1 MSRLSG
7 LRDGYDVLVVGG
19 GGAGLMAAVEATET
33 GASVLLVERQPE
45 IGGSTAMAVGALSA
59 AGTALQKAAGI
70 EDSVDAHFQDYLKF
84 IEPGRDAG
92 EYDLELTRML
102 VELAPSVVE
111 RMVELGV
118 ELRGPQP
125 EPPHTKYRM
134 HNAVPDAT
142 AYTDALQRAA
152 AEAGVETRTGVVASS
167 LALDASG
174 AVCGAELAEV
184 TGGERRAIDVRGGVV
199 LATGYFSAN
208 MELSRAHG
216 RPPEHDGVEP
226 LFDGATGDGVTLAV
240 ALGAA
245 TAGMSAA
252 APPHFR
258 TVSRPYIHPPAAI
271 FEAGAVLLNR
281 DGNRYANELE
291 GAELATS
298 RQPGRVA
305 FVVFDSN
312 LAASVAT
319 ADSDALPSRDGWRRD
334 GKMALSTFPEIGYA
348 YVDDYRKR
356 TAYFAEAADA
366 AGLADF
372 IQSPVSAVQCA
383 LDHLNDAAAGRTAD
397 PFGRDLSGTGPFTP
411 PFYVLGPIKAVLGS
425 SGGLKVDR
433 EMRVLDTE
441 GRPVPAPVRRRHDRV
456 LQRPHRGPR
465 PRAGLDLRYRA
476 HRGRKRR
483 GLRGGVNGRV
493 RPAHAWRNSY
503 TMPAV
508 QPAKRQI
515 ESPRRRRHAPRTHR
529 LRVFWDQHS
538 GLGHL

>member
-1 MSRLSG
+1 MATLSG

-19 GGAGLMAAVEATET
+19 GGAGLMAAVEAAEM
-33 GASVLLVERQPE
+33 GASVLLVERRSE

-70 EDSVDAHFQDYLKF
+70 EDSVDDHFRDYLKF
-84 IEPGRDAG
+84 MEPGRDAN

-167 LALDASG
+167 LAVDVGG
-174 AVCGAELAEV
+174 AVCGAELADV
-184 TGGERRAIDVRGGVV
+184 AGGGRRAIQVRGGVV

-240 ALGAA
+240 ALGAS

-258 TVSRPYIHPPAAI
+258 TVSRPYIHPPATV
-271 FEAGAVLLNR
+271 FQAGAILLNR
-281 DGNRYANELE
+281 AGNRYANELE

-298 RQPGRVA
+298 RQPGREA

-312 LAASVAT
+312 LAARVST
-319 ADSDALPSRDGWRRD
+319 PDADAPPSRDGWFRT

-348 YVDDYRKR
+348 YVEDYRKR
-356 TAYFAEAADA
+356 TKYFTEAADA
-366 AGLADF
+366 AGLAEF
-372 IQSPVSAVQCA
+372 IQAPASTVQRT
-383 LDHLNDAAAGRTAD
+383 LDTLNEAATERAPDA
-397 PFGRDLSGTGPFTP
+397 FGRDFFGISPFTP
-411 PFYVLGPIKAVLGS
+411 PFYALGPIKAVLGS
-425 SGGLKVDR
+425 SGGLRVDR
-433 EMRVLDTE
+433 EMRVQDTE
-441 GRPVPAPVRRRHDRV
+441 GRP
-456 LQRPHRGPR
+456 
-465 PRAGLDLRYRA
+465 
-476 HRGRKRR
+476 
-483 GLRGGVNGRV
+483 
-493 RPAHAWRNSY
+493 
-503 TMPAV
+503 
-508 QPAKRQI
+508 I
-515 ESPRRRRHAPRTHR
+515 HR
-529 LRVFWDQHS
+529 LFAAGMTGSSNV
-538 GLGHL
+538 LIAGHGHALAWTFATGRIAGANAAVGAGV

>member
-7 LRDGYDVLVVGG
+7 LRDAYDVLVVGG
-19 GGAGLMAAVEATET
+19 GGAGLMAAVEAAET

-70 EDSVDAHFQDYLKF
+70 EDSVDAHFRDYLKF

-152 AEAGVETRTGVVASS
+152 SEAGVETRTGAVAAS
-167 LALDASG
+167 LAVDANG
-174 AVCGAELAEV
+174 AVCGAELADV
-184 TGGERRAIDVRGGVV
+184 TGSERRTIEVRGGVV

-208 MELSRAHG
+208 AELSRAHG
-216 RPPEHDGVEP
+216 RPPEHDSVEP

-245 TAGMSAA
+245 TSGMSAA

-258 TVSRPYIHPPAAI
+258 TVSRPYIHPPAPI
-271 FEAGAVLLNR
+271 FEAGAVLFNR
-281 DGNRYANELE
+281 AGNRYVNELE

-298 RQPGRVA
+298 SQPGKVA
-305 FVVFDSN
+305 FVVFDSR
-312 LAASVAT
+312 LASLVAKVE
-319 ADSDALPSRDGWRRD
+319 ADAPPSRDGWFRE
-334 GKMALSTFPEIGYA
+334 GTMALSTFPEIGYA
-348 YVDDYRKR
+348 YVEDYRQR
-356 TAYFAEAADA
+356 TGYFTEAEDAARLAEFIQAPASTVQRTLDDLNEAATGRAPDA
-366 AGLADF
+366 
-372 IQSPVSAVQCA
+372 
-383 LDHLNDAAAGRTAD
+383 
-397 PFGRDLSGTGPFTP
+397 FGRDFTGIGPFTP
-411 PFYVLGPIKAVLGS
+411 PFYALGPIKAVLGS

-433 EMRVLDTE
+433 KMRVLDAE
-441 GRPVPAPVRRRHDRV
+441 GRP
-456 LQRPHRGPR
+456 
-465 PRAGLDLRYRA
+465 
-476 HRGRKRR
+476 
-483 GLRGGVNGRV
+483 
-493 RPAHAWRNSY
+493 
-503 TMPAV
+503 
-508 QPAKRQI
+508 I
-515 ESPRRRRHAPRTHR
+515 HR
-529 LRVFWDQHS
+529 LSAAGMTGSSNV
-538 GLGHL
+538 LIAGHGHALAWTFATGRIAGANAAACAGV

>member
-19 GGAGLMAAVEATET
+19 GGGGLMAAVEAAET

-59 AGTALQKAAGI
+59 AGTALQRAAGI
-70 EDSVDAHFQDYLKF
+70 ADSVDAHFQDYLKF
-84 IEPGRDAG
+84 IEPGRSAD
-92 EYDLELTRML
+92 EYDMELTRML

-111 RMVELGV
+111 RMLELGV

-142 AYTDALQRAA
+142 AYTDALRRAA
-152 AEAGVETRTGVVASS
+152 AGAGVETRTGVVAAS
-167 LALDASG
+167 LAVDAGG
-174 AVCGAELAEV
+174 AVCGAELADV
-184 TGGERRAIDVRGGVV
+184 TDAERRTIEVRGGVV

-208 MELSRAHG
+208 AELSRAHG

-226 LFDGATGDGVTLAV
+226 LFDGATGDGVTLGV
-240 ALGAA
+240 ALGAS

-258 TVSRPYIHPPAAI
+258 TVSRPYIHPPAPI
-271 FEAGAVLLNR
+271 FEAGAILLNR
-281 DGNRYANELE
+281 DGNRYANELK

-298 RQPGRVA
+298 RQPGREA

-312 LAASVAT
+312 LAARVST
-319 ADSDALPSRDGWRRD
+319 PDADAPPSRDGWFRT

-348 YVDDYRKR
+348 YVEDYRKR
-356 TAYFAEAADA
+356 TGYFTEAADA
-366 AGLADF
+366 AGLAEF
-372 IQSPVSAVQCA
+372 IQ
-383 LDHLNDAAAGRTAD
+383 AAASTVQRTLDDLNEAATGRATDA
-397 PFGRDLSGTGPFTP
+397 FGRDFSGTCAFAR

-433 EMRVLDTE
+433 EMHVLDTD
-441 GRPVPAPVRRRHDRV
+441 GRPISRLYAAGMTGSSNV
-456 LQRPHRGPR
+456 LI
-465 PRAGLDLRYRA
+465 AGHGHALA
-476 HRGRKRR
+476 WTFATGRIA
-483 GLRGGVNGRV
+483 GANAAACAGV
-493 RPAHAWRNSY
+493 
-503 TMPAV
+503 
-508 QPAKRQI
+508 
-515 ESPRRRRHAPRTHR
+515 
-529 LRVFWDQHS
+529 
-538 GLGHL
+538 

>member
-7 LRDGYDVLVVGG
+7 LRDAYDVLVVGG
-19 GGAGLMAAVEATET
+19 GGAGLMAAVEAAET

-70 EDSVDAHFQDYLKF
+70 EDSVDAHFRDYLKF

-142 AYTDALQRAA
+142 AYTDALRRAA
-152 AEAGVETRTGVVASS
+152 AGAGVETRTSAVAAS
-167 LALDASG
+167 LAVDANG
-174 AVCGAELAEV
+174 AVCGAELADV
-184 TGGERRAIDVRGGVV
+184 TGSERRTIEVRGGVV

-226 LFDGATGDGVTLAV
+226 LFDGATGDGVTLAI

-245 TAGMSAA
+245 TSGMSAA

-258 TVSRPYIHPPAAI
+258 TVSRPYIHPPAPI
-271 FEAGAVLLNR
+271 FEAGAILVNR
-281 DGNRYANELE
+281 AGNRYANELE

-298 RQPGRVA
+298 SQLGKVA
-305 FVVFDSN
+305 FVVFDSR
-312 LAASVAT
+312 LASLVAT
-319 ADSDALPSRDGWRRD
+319 ADADAPPSRDGWFRE
-334 GKMALSTFPEIGYA
+334 GSMALSTFPEIGYA
-348 YVDDYRKR
+348 YVEDYRRR
-356 TAYFAEAADA
+356 TTYFAEVTDA
-366 AGLADF
+366 AELAGF
-372 IQSPVSAVQCA
+372 IQAPTSAVQST
-383 LDHLNDAAAGRTAD
+383 LDRLNEAAAGRAPD
-397 PFGRDLSGTGPFTP
+397 AFGRDFSGTCAFAR

-433 EMRVLDTE
+433 EMHVLDTD
-441 GRPVPAPVRRRHDRV
+441 GRPISRLYAAGMTGSSNV
-456 LQRPHRGPR
+456 LI
-465 PRAGLDLRYRA
+465 AGHGHALA
-476 HRGRKRR
+476 WTFATGRIA
-483 GLRGGVNGRV
+483 GANAAACAGV
-493 RPAHAWRNSY
+493 
-503 TMPAV
+503 
-508 QPAKRQI
+508 
-515 ESPRRRRHAPRTHR
+515 
-529 LRVFWDQHS
+529 
-538 GLGHL
+538 

>member
-19 GGAGLMAAVEATET
+19 GGAGLMAAVEAAEM

-59 AGTALQKAAGI
+59 AGTALQRAAGI

-125 EPPHTKYRM
+125 ELPHTKYRM

-152 AEAGVETRTGVVASS
+152 SEAGVETRTGVVAAS
-167 LALDASG
+167 LAVDANG
-174 AVCGAELAEV
+174 AVCGAELADV
-184 TGGERRAIDVRGGVV
+184 TGSERRTIEVRGGVV

-240 ALGAA
+240 ALGAS

-258 TVSRPYIHPPAAI
+258 TVSRPYIHPPAPI
-271 FEAGAVLLNR
+271 FETGSILLNR
-281 DGNRYANELE
+281 DGNRYANELK

-298 RQPGRVA
+298 RQPGREA

-312 LAASVAT
+312 LAARVST
-319 ADSDALPSRDGWRRD
+319 PDADAPPSRDGWFRT

-348 YVDDYRKR
+348 YMEDYRQR
-356 TAYFAEAADA
+356 TGYFTEAADG
-366 AGLADF
+366 AGLAEF
-372 IQSPVSAVQCA
+372 IQ
-383 LDHLNDAAAGRTAD
+383 AAASTVQRTLDDLNEAATGRATDA
-397 PFGRDLSGTGPFTP
+397 FGRDFSGTCAFAR

-433 EMRVLDTE
+433 EMHVLDTD
-441 GRPVPAPVRRRHDRV
+441 GRPISRLYAAGMTGSSNV
-456 LQRPHRGPR
+456 LI
-465 PRAGLDLRYRA
+465 AGHGHALA
-476 HRGRKRR
+476 WTFATGRIA
-483 GLRGGVNGRV
+483 GANAAACAGV
-493 RPAHAWRNSY
+493 
-503 TMPAV
+503 
-508 QPAKRQI
+508 
-515 ESPRRRRHAPRTHR
+515 
-529 LRVFWDQHS
+529 
-538 GLGHL
+538 

>member
-7 LRDGYDVLVVGG
+7 LKDGYDVLVVGG
-19 GGAGLMAAVEATET
+19 GGAGLMAAVEAAET

-142 AYTDALQRAA
+142 AYTDALRRAA
-152 AEAGVETRTGVVASS
+152 AGAGVETRTSAVAAS
-167 LALDASG
+167 LAVDANG
-174 AVCGAELAEV
+174 AVCGAELADV
-184 TGGERRAIDVRGGVV
+184 TGSERRTIEVRGGVV

-208 MELSRAHG
+208 AELSRAHG
-216 RPPEHDGVEP
+216 RPPEHDSVEP

-245 TAGMSAA
+245 TSGMSAA

-258 TVSRPYIHPPAAI
+258 TVSRPYIHPPAPI
-271 FEAGAVLLNR
+271 FEAGAVLFNR
-281 DGNRYANELE
+281 AGNRYVNELE

-298 RQPGRVA
+298 SQPGKVA
-305 FVVFDSN
+305 FVVFDSR
-312 LAASVAT
+312 LASLVAT
-319 ADSDALPSRDGWRRD
+319 VDADAPPSRDGWFRE
-334 GKMALSTFPEIGYA
+334 GTMALSTFPEIGYA
-348 YVDDYRKR
+348 YVEDYRQR
-356 TAYFAEAADA
+356 TEYFTEAADA
-366 AGLADF
+366 PGLAEF
-372 IQSPVSAVQCA
+372 IQAPASAVQRT
-383 LDHLNDAAAGRTAD
+383 LERLNHAADGRAPD
-397 PFGRDLSGTGPFTP
+397 PFGRDFSCVGSFTP
-411 PFYVLGPIKAVLGS
+411 PFYALGPIKAVLGS

-433 EMRVLDTE
+433 KMRVLDAE
-441 GRPVPAPVRRRHDRV
+441 GRPIQRLYAAGMTGSSNV
-456 LQRPHRGPR
+456 LI
-465 PRAGLDLRYRA
+465 AGHGHALA
-476 HRGRKRR
+476 WTFATGRIA
-483 GLRGGVNGRV
+483 GANAAACAGV
-493 RPAHAWRNSY
+493 
-503 TMPAV
+503 
-508 QPAKRQI
+508 
-515 ESPRRRRHAPRTHR
+515 
-529 LRVFWDQHS
+529 
-538 GLGHL
+538 

>member
-19 GGAGLMAAVEATET
+19 GGGGLMAAVEAAET

-59 AGTALQKAAGI
+59 AGTALQRAAGI
-70 EDSVDAHFQDYLKF
+70 ADSVDAHFQDYLKF
-84 IEPGRDAG
+84 IEPGRSAD
-92 EYDLELTRML
+92 EYDMELTRML

-111 RMVELGV
+111 RMLELGV

-142 AYTDALQRAA
+142 AYTDALRRAA
-152 AEAGVETRTGVVASS
+152 AGAGVETRTGVVAAS
-167 LALDASG
+167 LAVDAGG
-174 AVCGAELAEV
+174 AVCGAELADV
-184 TGGERRAIDVRGGVV
+184 TDAERRTIEVRGGVV

-208 MELSRAHG
+208 AELSRAHG

-226 LFDGATGDGVTLAV
+226 LFDGATGDGVTLGV
-240 ALGAA
+240 ALGAS

-258 TVSRPYIHPPAAI
+258 TVSRPYIHPPAPI
-271 FEAGAVLLNR
+271 FEAGAILLNR
-281 DGNRYANELE
+281 DGNRYANELK

-298 RQPGRVA
+298 RQPGREA

-312 LAASVAT
+312 LAARVST
-319 ADSDALPSRDGWRRD
+319 PDADAPPSRDGWFRT

-348 YVDDYRKR
+348 YMEDYRQR
-356 TAYFAEAADA
+356 TGYFTEAADG
-366 AGLADF
+366 AGLAEF
-372 IQSPVSAVQCA
+372 IQ
-383 LDHLNDAAAGRTAD
+383 AAASTVQRTLDDLNEAATGRATDA
-397 PFGRDLSGTGPFTP
+397 FGRDFSGTCAFAR

-433 EMRVLDTE
+433 EMHVLDTD
-441 GRPVPAPVRRRHDRV
+441 GRPISRLYAAGMTGSSNV
-456 LQRPHRGPR
+456 LI
-465 PRAGLDLRYRA
+465 AGHGHALA
-476 HRGRKRR
+476 WTFATGRIA
-483 GLRGGVNGRV
+483 GANAAACAGV
-493 RPAHAWRNSY
+493 
-503 TMPAV
+503 
-508 QPAKRQI
+508 
-515 ESPRRRRHAPRTHR
+515 
-529 LRVFWDQHS
+529 
-538 GLGHL
+538 

>member
-19 GGAGLMAAVEATET
+19 GGGGLMAAVEAAET

-70 EDSVDAHFQDYLKF
+70 ADSVDAHFQDYLKF

-142 AYTDALQRAA
+142 AYTGALQRAA
-152 AEAGVETRTGVVASS
+152 SEADVETRTGVVAAS
-167 LALDASG
+167 LAVDNDG
-174 AVCGAELAEV
+174 AVCRAELADV
-184 TGGERRAIDVRGGVV
+184 TDAERRTIEVRGGVV

-208 MELSRAHG
+208 AELSRAHG

-226 LFDGATGDGVTLAV
+226 LFDGATGDGVTLGV
-240 ALGAA
+240 ALGAS

-258 TVSRPYIHPPAAI
+258 TVSRPYIHPPAPI
-271 FEAGAVLLNR
+271 FEAGAILLNR
-281 DGNRYANELE
+281 DGNRYANELK

-298 RQPGRVA
+298 RQPGREA

-312 LAASVAT
+312 LAARVST
-319 ADSDALPSRDGWRRD
+319 PDADAPPSRDGWFRT

-348 YVDDYRKR
+348 YVEDYRKR
-356 TAYFAEAADA
+356 TKYFTETTDA
-366 AGLADF
+366 AGLAEF
-372 IQSPVSAVQCA
+372 IQTPASTVQST
-383 LDHLNDAAAGRTAD
+383 LDRLNEAAAGRAPD
-397 PFGRDLSGTGPFTP
+397 AFGRDFSGTCAFAR

-433 EMRVLDTE
+433 EMHVLDTD
-441 GRPVPAPVRRRHDRV
+441 GRPISRLYAAGMTGSSNV
-456 LQRPHRGPR
+456 LI
-465 PRAGLDLRYRA
+465 AGHGHALA
-476 HRGRKRR
+476 WTFATGRIA
-483 GLRGGVNGRV
+483 GANAAAGAGV
-493 RPAHAWRNSY
+493 
-503 TMPAV
+503 
-508 QPAKRQI
+508 
-515 ESPRRRRHAPRTHR
+515 
-529 LRVFWDQHS
+529 
-538 GLGHL
+538 

>member
-19 GGAGLMAAVEATET
+19 GGAGLMAAVEAAET

-70 EDSVDAHFQDYLKF
+70 ADSVDAHFQDYLKF

-142 AYTDALQRAA
+142 AYTGALQRAA
-152 AEAGVETRTGVVASS
+152 SEADVETRTGVVAAS
-167 LALDASG
+167 LAVDNDG
-174 AVCGAELAEV
+174 AVCRAELADV
-184 TGGERRAIDVRGGVV
+184 TDAERRTIEVRGGVV

-208 MELSRAHG
+208 AELSRAHG

-226 LFDGATGDGVTLAV
+226 LFDGATGDGVTLGV
-240 ALGAA
+240 ALGAS

-258 TVSRPYIHPPAAI
+258 TVSRPYIHPPAPI
-271 FEAGAVLLNR
+271 FEAGAILLNR
-281 DGNRYANELE
+281 DGNRYANELK

-298 RQPGRVA
+298 RQPGREA

-312 LAASVAT
+312 LAARVST
-319 ADSDALPSRDGWRRD
+319 PDADAPPSRDGWFRT

-348 YVDDYRKR
+348 YVEDYRKR
-356 TAYFAEAADA
+356 TKYFTEATDA
-366 AGLADF
+366 AGLAEF
-372 IQSPVSAVQCA
+372 IQAPASTVQRTLDRPERGRYWTRYGRLRTRLLRYLSP
-383 LDHLNDAAAGRTAD
+383 LR
-397 PFGRDLSGTGPFTP
+397 GPSMS
-411 PFYVLGPIKAVLGS
+411 LGPIKAVLGS

-433 EMRVLDTE
+433 EMHVLDTD
-441 GRPVPAPVRRRHDRV
+441 GRPISRLYAAGMTGSSNV
-456 LQRPHRGPR
+456 LI
-465 PRAGLDLRYRA
+465 AGHGHALA
-476 HRGRKRR
+476 WTFATGRIA
-483 GLRGGVNGRV
+483 GANAAACAGV
-493 RPAHAWRNSY
+493 
-503 TMPAV
+503 
-508 QPAKRQI
+508 
-515 ESPRRRRHAPRTHR
+515 
-529 LRVFWDQHS
+529 
-538 GLGHL
+538 